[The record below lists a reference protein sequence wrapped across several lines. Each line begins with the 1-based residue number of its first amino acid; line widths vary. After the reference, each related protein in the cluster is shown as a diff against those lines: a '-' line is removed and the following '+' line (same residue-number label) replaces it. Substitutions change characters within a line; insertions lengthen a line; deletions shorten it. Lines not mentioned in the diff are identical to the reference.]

1 MREPNEKIQ
10 RLNRTVANVE
20 NILPWLNRRL
30 ERADKL
36 GADGSP
42 ELARQEKSN
51 IEIVAGFYRDKL
63 KTLATPAAKAGADTD
78 RERLEQVSRRL
89 HEIVSQ
95 TKALRG
101 GSDGQQAPRWTE
113 LSSGQTLG

>member
-1 MREPNEKIQ
+1 MPQQQPFFFGEIFVARPFRQKRRPFMREPNEKIQ

-42 ELARQEKSN
+42 ELAR
-51 IEIVAGFYRDKL
+51 
-63 KTLATPAAKAGADTD
+63 
-78 RERLEQVSRRL
+78 
-89 HEIVSQ
+89 
-95 TKALRG
+95 
-101 GSDGQQAPRWTE
+101 
-113 LSSGQTLG
+113 